1 MQSLD
6 ASTLSFILGLLSL
19 IGIIFGVYNYFKNPQ
34 EVADQNA
41 KLLAQQVK
49 LTDETNQKKF
59 EDITKRISEAMT
71 LSQNHIHT
79 IDTKLDKHIE
89 ATNLLSIQIAKL
101 ETTINE
107 RIPKR

>member
-6 ASTLSFILGLLSL
+6 ASTLSFILSLLGLF
-19 IGIIFGVYNYFKNPQ
+19 GIVFTVYNYFKNPQ
-34 EVADQNA
+34 EESEKTVG
-41 KLLAQQVK
+41 LLAQK
-49 LTDETNQKKF
+49 INLTDGANEKKF

-107 RIPKR
+107 RIPKK